1 MKIESMTLL
10 VVFAVMIQTQF
21 VSSQIWK
28 NNNAVTES
36 KDRQLSTSEA
46 TTQTYKAM
54 TSSHSFQRDDNGD
67 FPLKLSSNGSDG
79 LNLALTNVPNNKYDE
94 ESETDRMHSW
104 HAVSR
109 IQKRLLLGNKY
120 IETKIIKEDILQ
132 LYERMKSFKIDVIRA
147 PEKLSSEYPAL
158 KSEYSKINTTLQ
170 EITIKS
176 LGRQICDTWEDVTTL
191 FDMMEMNIVMRK
203 HGCEAQLSIVAVPND
218 EGNHI
223 REITKLKAFVE
234 KFGLFKSLFPD
245 CFDGNGLPRVQHP
258 KCEDKIDYMKLKF
271 ETLQSESLEFMSHSS
286 PITRIIE
293 EQFADIELSI
303 VKSFNPAGSSEPNPG
318 VSFYVKGIVSE
329 DISRDLKSLE
339 EVAQEKFYTEL
350 RIRLLKADK
359 HFLRRLLH
367 GNASKYLGRISNPQE
382 VFDEVFYELLVSKFP
397 VSTGKREIERLLN
410 TLTRL
415 WSRKI
420 NSLLIVAMAI
430 CTDTM
435 YELERSI
442 VIFSSLK
449 RVIDCDIK
457 YTQRKLNQVIMDL
470 RDIQSKAS
478 SLEIDVL
485 RQQIRIQSLVLS
497 TINCYIRSL
506 EWSILPEAQ
515 SVLGMKLEASQLL
528 KSMSPF

>member
-1 MKIESMTLL
+1 MRIDSMALL
-10 VVFAVMIQTQF
+10 VVFSVMIQTQF

-36 KDRQLSTSEA
+36 KDRQLGTYGA

-54 TSSHSFQRDDNGD
+54 TSSHSFQRDDLGN
-67 FPLKLSSNGSDG
+67 FPLKSTSNGSDG
-79 LNLALTNVPNNKYDE
+79 LNLALTNVPNSKYDE
-94 ESETDRMHSW
+94 ESESARKHSW

-109 IQKRLLLGNKY
+109 IQKRSSSGNKY
-120 IETKIIKEDILQ
+120 IETKLIKEDILQ

-158 KSEYSKINTTLQ
+158 KSEYSKINTRLQ
-170 EITIKS
+170 DITIKS
-176 LGRQICDTWEDVTTL
+176 LGRQICDAWEDVTTL

-218 EGNHI
+218 EGHP
-223 REITKLKAFVE
+223 RRQITKLKAFVE

-271 ETLQSESLEFMSHSS
+271 ETLQSESLDFMSHSS

-293 EQFADIELSI
+293 EQFADIEQSI

-329 DISRDLKSLE
+329 DISRDSKSLE

-359 HFLRRLLH
+359 HFSRKLLH

-382 VFDEVFYELLVSKFP
+382 VFDEVFYELSVSKFP
-397 VSTGKREIERLLN
+397 LSTEKREIERLLH
-410 TLTRL
+410 TLTRS

-420 NSLLIVAMAI
+420 NSSLIVAMAI

-457 YTQRKLNQVIMDL
+457 YMETKLNQVIMDL
-470 RDIQSKAS
+470 GGIQSKGS
-478 SLEIDVL
+478 SLEIDAFK
-485 RQQIRIQSLVLS
+485 QQIRSQSLVLDRIS
-497 TINCYIRSL
+497 CYIRSS
-506 EWSILPEAQ
+506 EWSILPQAQ
-515 SVLGMKLEASQLL
+515 SVLGMRSEASQLL

>member
-1 MKIESMTLL
+1 MRIESMALL
-10 VVFAVMIQTQF
+10 VVFAVMFQTQF

-28 NNNAVTES
+28 DNNAVTES
-36 KDRQLSTSEA
+36 KDRQLGTSEA

-54 TSSHSFQRDDNGD
+54 TSSHPFQRDDLGH
-67 FPLKLSSNGSDG
+67 FLLKLSFNQITGMELESK
-79 LNLALTNVPNNKYDE
+79 NVPNSQYDE
-94 ESETDRMHSW
+94 KSETDRMHSW

-109 IQKRLLLGNKY
+109 IQKRSSEGNKY
-120 IETKIIKEDILQ
+120 IETKFIKEDILQ
-132 LYERMKSFKIDVIRA
+132 LYQRMKSFKIDVIRA

-158 KSEYSKINTTLQ
+158 KFEYSKINTTLR

-176 LGRQICDTWEDVTTL
+176 LGRQICDAWEDVTTL

-203 HGCEAQLSIVAVPND
+203 HGCEAQLSIVAMPND
-218 EGNHI
+218 DGIHI

-258 KCEDKIDYMKLKF
+258 KCEDKIDHMKLKF
-271 ETLQSESLEFMSHSS
+271 ETLQGESLDFMSHSS
-286 PITRIIE
+286 PITRIIK
-293 EQFADIELSI
+293 EQFADIESSI

-329 DISRDLKSLE
+329 DISRDSKSLE

-350 RIRLLKADK
+350 RVRLLKADK
-359 HFLRRLLH
+359 HFSRKLLH

-382 VFDEVFYELLVSKFP
+382 VFDEVFYELSVSKFP
-397 VSTGKREIERLLN
+397 VSTEKREIERLLD
-410 TLTRL
+410 TLTRS

-420 NSLLIVAMAI
+420 NSSLIVAMAI

-435 YELERSI
+435 YELEKSI

-457 YTQRKLNQVIMDL
+457 YTQRKLNQVIMHL
-470 RDIQSKAS
+470 RDIQRKAS
-478 SLEIDVL
+478 SSEIDAFK
-485 RQQIRIQSLVLS
+485 QQIRIQSLVLS
-497 TINCYIRSL
+497 RISCYIRSS
-506 EWSILPEAQ
+506 EWSMLPQAQ
-515 SVLGMKLEASQLL
+515 SVLGMKSEASQLL
-528 KSMSPF
+528 KIMSPF